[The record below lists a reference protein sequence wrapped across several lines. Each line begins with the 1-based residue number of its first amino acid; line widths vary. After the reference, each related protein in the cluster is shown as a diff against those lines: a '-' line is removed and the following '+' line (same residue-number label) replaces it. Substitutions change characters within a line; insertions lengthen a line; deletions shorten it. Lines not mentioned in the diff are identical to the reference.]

1 MIGYCPLEELEPP
14 VQQRAPAEKPKAEPQ
29 AERVATSQLGK
40 EETECNYVVMAF
52 IVGVLFL
59 AVSDSIRA

>member
-1 MIGYCPLEELEPP
+1 MIGYCPLEDLEPP
-14 VQQRAPAEKPKAEPQ
+14 IRQQQSVVKHKTEEAKSAI
-29 AERVATSQLGK
+29 SL

>member
-1 MIGYCPLEELEPP
+1 MEELEPP
-14 VQQRAPAEKPKAEPQ
+14 TRQQQPVVKPKAQEAKP
-29 AERVATSQLGK
+29 VVGL

>member
-1 MIGYCPLEELEPP
+1 MIGYCPLEEVEPP
-14 VQQRAPAEKPKAEPQ
+14 ARQQQPVVSPKVESKPLAG
-29 AERVATSQLGK
+29 L

>member
-1 MIGYCPLEELEPP
+1 MEELEPP
-14 VQQRAPAEKPKAEPQ
+14 VRHEQPVVTKKVDVKPE
-29 AERVATSQLGK
+29 TGI

-52 IVGVLFL
+52 IVGVIFL

>member
-14 VQQRAPAEKPKAEPQ
+14 MTQQDAVVTKSSEVKKEIG
-29 AERVATSQLGK
+29 L

-52 IVGVLFL
+52 IVGVIAL
-59 AVSDSIRA
+59 AVSDTIRA

>member
-1 MIGYCPLEELEPP
+1 MEDLEPP
-14 VQQRAPAEKPKAEPQ
+14 VRQQRPVVIPKAEEAKP
-29 AERVATSQLGK
+29 VVGL

>member
-14 VQQRAPAEKPKAEPQ
+14 VKQRAPVPVVENGTEIKKENG
-29 AERVATSQLGK
+29 L

>member
-1 MIGYCPLEELEPP
+1 MIAYCPLEELEPP
-14 VQQRAPAEKPKAEPQ
+14 VRRQETVVTKKVEPET
-29 AERVATSQLGK
+29 ALVPSL

-52 IVGVLFL
+52 IVGVVLL

>member
-1 MIGYCPLEELEPP
+1 MIGYCPLEDLEPP
-14 VQQRAPAEKPKAEPQ
+14 VRQQQPVVTTKIEEEKPM
-29 AERVATSQLGK
+29 VGL

-59 AVSDSIRA
+59 AVSDSMKA

>member
-14 VQQRAPAEKPKAEPQ
+14 MKQPVAVQTKAKPEA
-29 AERVATSQLGK
+29 RIRGL

>member
-1 MIGYCPLEELEPP
+1 LDELEPP
-14 VQQRAPAEKPKAEPQ
+14 VQREQPVVTKKEEVKPEI
-29 AERVATSQLGK
+29 GI

>member
-1 MIGYCPLEELEPP
+1 LEELEPP
-14 VQQRAPAEKPKAEPQ
+14 VIRQEPDVKPKTEVVNSLA
-29 AERVATSQLGK
+29 L

-52 IVGVLFL
+52 IVGVVIL

>member
-1 MIGYCPLEELEPP
+1 MIAYCPLEELEPP
-14 VQQRAPAEKPKAEPQ
+14 VRRQEQI
-29 AERVATSQLGK
+29 VAKNIDSKTTSTPSL

-52 IVGVLFL
+52 IVCVLFL

>member
-1 MIGYCPLEELEPP
+1 MIGYCPLEDLEPP
-14 VQQRAPAEKPKAEPQ
+14 IKQQQPTAVVAKPEPK
-29 AERVATSQLGK
+29 VGL

-52 IVGVLFL
+52 IVGVVFL

>member
-14 VQQRAPAEKPKAEPQ
+14 ARQQQPVVSPKVEPTKPL
-29 AERVATSQLGK
+29 VGL

>member
-1 MIGYCPLEELEPP
+1 MIGYCPLEDLEPP
-14 VQQRAPAEKPKAEPQ
+14 MKQEQPQ
-29 AERVATSQLGK
+29 AAAPEQEPVKGL

>member
-1 MIGYCPLEELEPP
+1 MIGYCPLEDLEPP
-14 VQQRAPAEKPKAEPQ
+14 VRQQEP
-29 AERVATSQLGK
+29 VAQPQPESKTVVGI

>member
-1 MIGYCPLEELEPP
+1 MIGYCPLEEVEPP
-14 VQQRAPAEKPKAEPQ
+14 ARQQQVVVTPKAEPKP
-29 AERVATSQLGK
+29 EVGP

-52 IVGVLFL
+52 IVGVLLL

>member
-1 MIGYCPLEELEPP
+1 MEELEPP
-14 VQQRAPAEKPKAEPQ
+14 ARQQQPVVSPKAEPTKPL
-29 AERVATSQLGK
+29 AGL

>member
-1 MIGYCPLEELEPP
+1 LEDIEPEIQKKESI
-14 VQQRAPAEKPKAEPQ
+14 VEKKDTPKE
-29 AERVATSQLGK
+29 VGI

-52 IVGVLFL
+52 IAGVLFL

>member
-1 MIGYCPLEELEPP
+1 MIGYCPLEDLEPP
-14 VQQRAPAEKPKAEPQ
+14 MKQQAPPPVSVEK
-29 AERVATSQLGK
+29 VAKPETEKRNGL

>member
-14 VQQRAPAEKPKAEPQ
+14 VQREQPVAEKKVETKPQ
-29 AERVATSQLGK
+29 TGM

-59 AVSDSIRA
+59 AVSDSIRT

>member
-14 VQQRAPAEKPKAEPQ
+14 VKRQEQDVKPKTEA
-29 AERVATSQLGK
+29 ANSLAL
-40 EETECNYVVMAF
+40 EETECNYVIMAF
-52 IVGVLFL
+52 IVGVLVL

>member
-1 MIGYCPLEELEPP
+1 MIGYCPLEDLEPP
-14 VQQRAPAEKPKAEPQ
+14 IKRDKPKVAVPEQKPEPII
-29 AERVATSQLGK
+29 EGL

>member
-14 VQQRAPAEKPKAEPQ
+14 VRREQPVVTKKVEPTGL
-29 AERVATSQLGK
+29 ED
-40 EETECNYVVMAF
+40 TECNYVVMAF

>member
-1 MIGYCPLEELEPP
+1 MIGYCPLEDLEPP
-14 VQQRAPAEKPKAEPQ
+14 KRQQVAPAPVVQPKTEA
-29 AERVATSQLGK
+29 SL

>member
-14 VQQRAPAEKPKAEPQ
+14 VRQQVPVGAPKTETEAKPPMG
-29 AERVATSQLGK
+29 L